1 MKDKDL
7 LREFAKKEPLCTNS
21 ACRMKKKCFRH
32 MAWDYLSPDR
42 RYVTTIS
49 PSLTGAGG
57 KGCPHLAMP
66 TARLQPR
73 GFSHIY
79 DDMPHAAVAPIARK
93 LQKTLGR
100 TNYFSLKRGDRT
112 LTADERTTIENA
124 YKESGMAGK
133 PQYDAWEEGYE

>member
-32 MAWDYLSPDR
+32 MAWDYLAPDR
-42 RYVTTIS
+42 RYATILT
-49 PSLTGAGG
+49 PLATGAGG
-57 KGCPHLAMP
+57 KDCPHLAAP
-66 TARLQPR
+66 TACLQPR

-79 DDMPHAAVAPIARK
+79 DNMPHAAVAPIARK
-93 LQKTLGR
+93 LQKALGR

-133 PQYDAWEEGYE
+133 PQYDTWEEGYE